1 VVLNEARA
9 RQAEDALAGVLSRH
23 LDRTLGVIL
32 ARARGPKAR
41 RGTKW
46 WVQDGLQSKGGVST
60 KPAVSL
66 QFKAMDPDYVV
77 PGKLTDGLA
86 DDIRPAATLIAEA
99 SARDTAR
106 RLGDDTELIDRDE
119 IARAV
124 DEAIRVILG
133 VADRHAREVRAA
145 VLAADADATDL
156 DDLLERIEQAH
167 RRGGNW
173 VMMSGRTLANALAN
187 ASAYAQAL
195 RAGCTHSQW
204 ISRKDGRVRP
214 THVAADGQVRRMGT
228 HFRVGGFGLMHPGDP
243 TKLPESWGEIAGCR
257 CGLLFHRPDQPTRND
272 LALLDRAATD
282 PTVART
288 SAQALIATVA
298 RATAQP
304 DGPTLTPTPDGFGL
318 PPAAPLVTTETPVV
332 ATRAMTAPAGL
343 VPGQRIRLPDPLV
356 LDVGTVVRRGD
367 GPPVPDSTT
376 AGGGLGDLVTGI
388 LVAGSLASLIVLV
401 PAGVAVAYADG
412 MLVLPA
418 GAVLEV
424 LATGAGEIR
433 ARLVVE
439 PSP

>member
-1 VVLNEARA
+1 MVLNEARA
-9 RQAEDALAGVLSRH
+9 RQAEDTLAGVLSRH

-46 WVQDGLQSKGGVST
+46 WVQDGLQSKGGAPT
-60 KPAVSL
+60 KQAVSL
-66 QFKAMDPDYVV
+66 EFKAMDPDYVV

-106 RLGDDTELIDRDE
+106 RLGDDAELLDHDE

-133 VADRHAREVRAA
+133 VADRHAREVRDA
-145 VLAADADATDL
+145 VLAADTDATDL
-156 DDLLERIEQAH
+156 DNLLERIEQAH

-173 VMMSGRTLANALAN
+173 VLMAGRTLANALAN

-195 RAGCTHSQW
+195 RAGCTHAQW
-204 ISRKDGRVRP
+204 VSRRDGRVRR
-214 THVAADGQVRRMGT
+214 THVVADGQVRRMGK
-228 HFRVGGFGLMHPGDP
+228 HFRVGDFGLIHPGDP
-243 TKLPESWGEIAGCR
+243 TELPESWGEIAGCR
-257 CGLLFHRPDQPTRND
+257 CGLLFHRPDQLTRNN
-272 LALLDRAATD
+272 LALLDKAATD
-282 PTVART
+282 PTVARA

-298 RATAQP
+298 GAMAQP

-332 ATRAMTAPAGL
+332 ASRAMTAPAGL
-343 VPGQRIRLPDPLV
+343 VPGQRIRLRDPLV
-356 LDVGTVVRRGD
+356 LDVGVVARRSEGS
-367 GPPVPDSTT
+367 PVPGSTT

-433 ARLVVE
+433 ARLAVE